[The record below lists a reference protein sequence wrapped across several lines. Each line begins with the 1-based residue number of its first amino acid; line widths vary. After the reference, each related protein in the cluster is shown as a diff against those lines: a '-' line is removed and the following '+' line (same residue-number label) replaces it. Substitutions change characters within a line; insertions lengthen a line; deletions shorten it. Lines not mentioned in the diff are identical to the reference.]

1 MADPRTTCT
10 PPMPAPCSDDTRQ
23 VLRQAHEHA
32 ASVRTSNLAALLRR
46 KLELG
51 HDLEEAC
58 RALGVDPETMRKIRK
73 SVRQPNRRR

>member
-1 MADPRTTCT
+1 
-10 PPMPAPCSDDTRQ
+10 MPAPCSDDTRQ

-32 ASVRTSNLAALLRR
+32 ASVPTSNLAALLRR

-58 RALGVDPETMRKIRK
+58 RALGIDPETLRKIRK
-73 SVRQPNRRR
+73 SIRQPNRRR

>member
-1 MADPRTTCT
+1 MSDPRTTCT
-10 PPMPAPCSDDTRQ
+10 QQIPAPCSDDTRQ

-32 ASVRTSNLAALLRR
+32 GVVQTSNLAALLRQ

-58 RALGVDPETMRKIRK
+58 RALGIDPETTRKIRK
-73 SVRQPNRRR
+73 NVRRANRRR